1 MLRYAMAATALRL
14 FSISPQTKGIYR
26 RLGSVVGGKRRV
38 ALGVPNHYINR
49 ARHLLDTIRR
59 YDALRDGDRILEV
72 GTGWLHWES
81 IIIRLFYD
89 VEAVLFDV
97 WDSRQLESLRL
108 YCSQLAGR
116 IDAEFETTA
125 DQRDRAHS
133 LLQAISTAGSF
144 DEIYQLLG
152 FRYVTDPSGT
162 LHQFESQSF
171 RAVVSGSV
179 LQHVKRNILPGY
191 ILDFQRLLQP
201 GGYSIHMIDLGDQ
214 ISYYDPSVSIKN
226 YLRYSDFVW
235 KVCFQGD
242 IQYFNRVQR
251 PEWLELF
258 ERAGLVLVEEEFRTV
273 DLDNLKVNKKY
284 RYLAR
289 SDLECTILYL
299 AHAKPPVARLS

>member
-1 MLRYAMAATALRL
+1 
-14 FSISPQTKGIYR
+14 
-26 RLGSVVGGKRRV
+26 
-38 ALGVPNHYINR
+38 
-49 ARHLLDTIRR
+49 
-59 YDALRDGDRILEV
+59 V

-97 WDSRQLESLRL
+97 WDSRQLESFRI
-108 YCSQLAGR
+108 YFSQLAGR
-116 IDAEFETTA
+116 IDAEFEMTA
-125 DQRDRAHS
+125 GQRAQAHS
-133 LLQAISTAGSF
+133 LLQAICTTGSF

-162 LHQFESQSF
+162 LHQFASQSF

-179 LQHVKRNILPGY
+179 LQHVKRDILPGY

-214 ISYYDPSVSIKN
+214 ISYYDRSVSIKN

-235 KVCFQGD
+235 KVCFQSD

-251 PEWLELF
+251 PEWLDLF
-258 ERAGLVLVEEEFRTV
+258 EKAGLVLVEEEFRTT

-284 RYLAR
+284 CCLAR
-289 SDLECTILYL
+289 RDLECTIFYL